1 MLFKKIFI
9 YIFVLSSCY
18 FHDENHVQ
26 PTLRNPAL
34 VKKNRDQSKC
44 IKTF

>member
-1 MLFKKIFI
+1 MLFKKFFI

-18 FHDENHVQ
+18 FHAENHVQ

-34 VKKNRDQSKC
+34 VKKNRDQSKF